1 MLEHIKNNLDKQTFD
16 KIEKMLKT
24 EDGKILMDKI
34 KSMDKEQL
42 LRALNGKDLSGINYN
57 YLNQALQNTDVK
69 DILNKLNGGR

>member
-42 LRALNGKDLSGINYN
+42 LRALKSKDLSGINYN
-57 YLNQALQNTDVK
+57 SLNQALQNTDVK

>member
-1 MLEHIKNNLDKQTFD
+1 MLEHIKNNLDKKTFD

-24 EDGKILMDKI
+24 EDGKKLMDKI

-42 LRALNGKDLSGINYN
+42 LRALNSKDLSGINYN
-57 YLNQALQNTDVK
+57 SLNQALQNTDVK

>member
-24 EDGKILMDKI
+24 EDGKILMDKV

-42 LRALNGKDLSGINYN
+42 LRALKSKDLSGINYN
-57 YLNQALQNTDVK
+57 SLNQALQNTDVK